1 MRDPRLLRQDPHTPR
16 YACAE
21 VDLSQPVVRLDYGD
35 LMLQTQDSLTNCV
48 AVDLY
53 CDLHIHTTQPTA
65 NTLVFD
71 CDRDLIIAV
80 LYMSR
85 YDRFTVCTGN

>member
-1 MRDPRLLRQDPHTPR
+1 MRDPRLLKQDPHTPR

-21 VDLSQPVVRLDYGD
+21 VSLDQPVAHLDYGN
-35 LMLQTQDSLTNCV
+35 MLLQAQDSLTNCV

-71 CDRDLIIAV
+71 TVEDRTVAM
-80 LYMSR
+80 LYMGR
-85 YDRFTVCTGN
+85 YDSFTVYTT